1 MAIGERYEVKKI
13 LGQGGNAKV
22 YLVYDRDCG
31 KNRAVKA
38 VKKTG
43 DGQAHHIV
51 KTETELIRKLNYP
64 YFPEIIEML
73 ETADTDY
80 IVMEYLEGES
90 LGNRLRRMGPQS
102 QKEVL
107 RWGKDL
113 SLMLDYLHHCS
124 PPVIYRDMKPD
135 NIMVCPGGS
144 LRLVDFGAAGFR
156 NFGEESA
163 ARMAFSD
170 GFTAPEQRGEDG
182 LGVRADERSDIYA
195 FGKTLCYMVTGAVCD
210 VVYGMAFPASYY
222 NPLLSEALEAII
234 ERCTEAAPEARY
246 QVAGEVMR
254 DLNRKEIR
262 GKGRRGQAFV
272 RHVEKQICL
281 TDCFRL

>member
-1 MAIGERYEVKKI
+1 MAIGERYEMKKI

-135 NIMVCPGGS
+135 NIMVQSGGN
-144 LRLVDFGAAGFR
+144 LRLIDFGAVLEL
-156 NFGEESA
+156 GEENKA
-163 ARMAFSD
+163 ANLLLGTRGYA
-170 GFTAPEQRGEDG
+170 APEQFDWKRQADPRTDIYG
-182 LGVRADERSDIYA
+182 LGVTMYQLLTGKDPRMALDKGFSIRKCRRSFSRKLDKIIRTCT
-195 FGKTLCYMVTGAVCD
+195 KE
-210 VVYGMAFPASYY
+210 
-222 NPLLSEALEAII
+222 NPSE
-234 ERCTEAAPEARY
+234 RY
-246 QVAGEVMR
+246 QSCKELWEELCN
-254 DLNRKEIR
+254 LN
-262 GKGRRGQAFV
+262 
-272 RHVEKQICL
+272 L
-281 TDCFRL
+281 